1 MWKNNK
7 LPSLRA
13 LVLLGILTEQEDNKF
28 SPSACLSAAPIAFGE
43 GNSARIA
50 VIRAFEEL
58 CDLGFLAQ
66 TAKGTSRHNQAEF
79 AVTNLG
85 IEFVQEFG
93 ILEFTVTRR
102 YSKTVQKPDFT
113 VTRRYSK
120 NDENPVLLQQDVTV
134 KPEVTVTRRYSKNEN
149 LPEIEPKNAQISLT
163 PYSLD
168 KTVSSTSSLLP
179 LNPSKTKFLEG
190 GVGETKRKP
199 KKSKPTEATE
209 PKSREQIALEKLRDK
224 FDLSG
229 IEALPG
235 ELAAAVMDF
244 ILMRQLKGG
253 GHQLKTQFGITGIVN
268 VSNQMLEQL
277 TLPAAVAGVR
287 FATEREYQGLKLDYA
302 LEAQKIDSKRFNL
315 AEWYKVS
322 PAPLSEREEAVLCEI
337 RHKVD
342 ALGKD
347 KGANLTFEQKKDR
360 FSRFLTA
367 LKQTSFARKSV
378 WDIRDGF
385 KQLYAEIQQKANK
398 NI

>member
-79 AVTNLG
+79 AVTNLAVDF
-85 IEFVQEFG
+85 IQEFG

-149 LPEIEPKNAQISLT
+149 SPENSPEIDKISPI

-168 KTVSSTSSLLP
+168 KTVSSTNSLLP
-179 LNPSKTKFLEG
+179 LKANSTKALEG

-199 KKSKPTEATE
+199 KKSKPSEAAK
-209 PKSREQIALEKLRDK
+209 PKSREQIALEKLQDK

-229 IEALPG
+229 IEALPS

-253 GHQLKTQFGITGIVN
+253 GHQLKTQFGISGIVN

-322 PAPLSEREEAVLCEI
+322 PEPLSEREEAVLCEI

-342 ALGKD
+342 TLGKD

-367 LKQTSFARKSV
+367 LKQTSFAKKSV
-378 WDIRDGF
+378 WDVRDGF